1 MAPELSELAKSHLG
15 NPKVVGTY
23 RRVSQHV
30 DVAPVHSDQAFPQ
43 LPSFFTQSDVLIG
56 GRVLNAFARDSPA
69 QPFS

>member
-1 MAPELSELAKSHLG
+1 MAPELSELAKSHVG

-43 LPSFFTQSDVLIG
+43 LPSFFTQSDV
-56 GRVLNAFARDSPA
+56 S
-69 QPFS
+69 